1 MKNMIDNDAALAIC
15 LAYAGFIVD
24 MKTVSSLLL
33 LSSSSECGDD
43 GIVRRVS
50 YGFS

>member
-1 MKNMIDNDAALAIC
+1 MEDMIDNDAALDIC

-33 LSSSSECGDD
+33 LSSSSECGGG
-43 GIVRRVS
+43 GIVRGMS
-50 YGFS
+50 YEFS